1 MLKWLGP
8 KADHPMADLKEARR
22 LIAEV
27 PQGDSLKAVE
37 ELADWVESV
46 AGTAGFTGADR
57 LELYRQLEDAAQP
70 PQRRLTRDFLTVSG
84 LGPIQESRLAS
95 TVERL
100 WTALGNAYVDVFA
113 DPAAVRGVPEA
124 AVASALARGMRALS
138 QALKWR
144 LLRYQLIDAAIWR
157 GLAALYRAAD
167 SRSLLSKPAELFVGG
182 GQSTPERELLCGLM
196 LWLSSPDGLTP
207 EKIDAAERIIQSMAP
222 KFRTAKTEGGVVTYY
237 LDLENPGPPSRV
249 SANAREKPNRVFVSA
264 GEAWQSLACLADR
277 MRKSGIPDELQGGSA
292 DVETLHDVIRHLE
305 RHWSPTPPVRQSAR
319 HRANA
324 PIRVAAGFERAV
336 QALQGMDEALADRIQ
351 RWESENISAGGF
363 SARPPRAAA
372 ERLRVGTVI
381 AVQPEGAPTWGV
393 GIVRRL
399 VRSDPARVGV
409 QTLGLEVQT
418 APVRVAG
425 GQSTVMRAGWKADTA
440 ILFPLGDDGIM
451 RVILKAGLYAPSRSL
466 EAELGDDALLLV
478 PAGLDERGEE
488 YDLCRFRALEKSG

>member
-8 KADHPMADLKEARR
+8 KADHPMADLKDARK

-46 AGTAGFTGADR
+46 AGTEGFKGPDR
-57 LELYRQLEDAAQP
+57 LEIYRLLEDAAQP
-70 PQRRLTRDFLTVSG
+70 AQRKLTRDFLTVSG
-84 LGPIQESRLAS
+84 VGPIQESRLAS

-100 WTALGNAYVDVFA
+100 WSALGQAYAELFA
-113 DPAAVRGVPEA
+113 DPAAAKAAPEA
-124 AVASALARGMRALS
+124 ALGGALARGMRALS

-144 LLRYQLIDAAIWR
+144 LLRYQPIEASVWR
-157 GLAALYRAAD
+157 GFAQLYRAAD
-167 SRSLLSKPAELFVGG
+167 ARGLLTKPVELFAGG
-182 GQSTPERELLCGLM
+182 GQTTPERELLCGLM
-196 LWLSSPDGLTP
+196 LWLSSPDALTP
-207 EKIDAAERIIQSMAP
+207 DKIDAAERVIQSMAP
-222 KFRTAKTEGGVVTYY
+222 KFKTAKTEGGIVTHY
-237 LDLENPGPPSRV
+237 LDLDSPGPPARV
-249 SANAREKPNRVFVSA
+249 SASAREKPNRVFVSA
-264 GEAWQSLACLADR
+264 GEAWQSLPRLADR
-277 MRKSGIPDELQGGSA
+277 MRKAGIPDELGGGGA

-324 PIRVAAGFERAV
+324 PIRVTAGFERTV
-336 QALQGMDEALADRIQ
+336 LALQGMDDALADKIQ
-351 RWESENISAGGF
+351 RWESDNISAGGF

-381 AVQPEGAPTWGV
+381 AVQPEGAPAWGV

-399 VRSDPARVGV
+399 VRSDPAQVGV
-409 QTLGLEVQT
+409 QTLGLDAQT

-425 GQSTVMRAGWKADTA
+425 GQSTIMRAGWKADTA
-440 ILFPLGDDGIM
+440 ILFPIGDDGVM

-466 EAELGDDALLLV
+466 EAEIGDDALLLV